1 MGCCALPTGDQR
13 AKCRCERSVA
23 ILQSG
28 GRGSGCGLYSN
39 LLEQFTD
46 GAALVDAAD
55 GFAEQR
61 RHRQHGEVANLLF
74 SSERH

>member
-1 MGCCALPTGDQR
+1 MGCRALPTGDQR

-28 GRGSGCGLYSN
+28 GRGSWCGLYSN

-46 GAALVDAAD
+46 GAAFVDAAD
-55 GFAEQR
+55 GFAEQG